1 MPDKRRH
8 RGSHPEDQGLF
19 HGAQH
24 VRLRTAVSEYAWLLT
39 HGYATAS
46 ALKLVGDRHELTARQ
61 RMAVRRST
69 CSDQAL
75 QRRAERMISLSEVSG
90 RPLAIDGY
98 NLLITI
104 ESALAG
110 GLVLI
115 GRDGCCRD
123 LASVHGTYRKVEE
136 TTRAVRLIADRL
148 AAGGISQIDWYLDK
162 PVSNSGRLK
171 ALIEDVVAGTAR
183 PTTRDCTWR
192 VTLEDSPDAVLRAC
206 ADPVVTTDS
215 AILDH
220 GVSWVNLAAEI
231 IGASVPEAWM
241 LDLRST
247 PDVA

>member
-1 MPDKRRH
+1 
-8 RGSHPEDQGLF
+8 
-19 HGAQH
+19 
-24 VRLRTAVSEYAWLLT
+24 
-39 HGYATAS
+39 
-46 ALKLVGDRHELTARQ
+46 
-61 RMAVRRST
+61 
-69 CSDQAL
+69 
-75 QRRAERMISLSEVSG
+75 MISLSEVSG

-148 AAGGISQIDWYLDK
+148 AASGISQIDWYLDK

-171 ALIEDVVAGTAR
+171 ALIEDVVASAAGRSADNR
-183 PTTRDCTWR
+183 PWR

-215 AILDH
+215 AILDN

-231 IGASVPEAWM
+231 IGVSVPEAWI
-241 LDLRST
+241 LDLRSD
-247 PDVA
+247 PDLA